1 MLTWTAA
8 ALTVAGYQEDR
19 IMRLAKVSKN
29 GQTGLAVDTGAG
41 VKALFGDA
49 ALYDLDALI
58 AQGGGALTQ
67 AGYAVVAGGKDVAI
81 DDLTFLPPLIKAPKI
96 LCLGLNYKD
105 HAAEGGF
112 QVPEFPTV
120 FGRFN
125 SSLIGHG
132 APIIKPPCSDQLDY
146 EAEMVAVVGKGGK
159 DIAKE
164 DALSHIVAYS
174 VFNDGSIRDYQLKTP
189 QWTVGKNFD
198 DTGAF
203 GPWLVTADE
212 LPAGG
217 AGLKIETRL
226 NGQTVQSANTSDMVF
241 DVVDTVALL
250 STCFTLEAGDVLV
263 MGTPSGIGLAR
274 NPPLFMKDGDVCE
287 VEIEKI
293 GLLVNP
299 IKAA

>member
-1 MLTWTAA
+1 
-8 ALTVAGYQEDR
+8 
-19 IMRLAKVSKN
+19 MRLAKVAKG
-29 GQTGLAVDTGAG
+29 GQAGLAVATESG
-41 VKALFGDA
+41 VKAVFGDE
-49 ALYDLDALI
+49 ALFDLDALI
-58 AQGGGALTQ
+58 T
-67 AGYAVVAGGKDVAI
+67 AGGNALDRAGETVLARGETVAV
-81 DDLTFLPPLIKAPKI
+81 DNLTFLPPLIKAPKI

-112 QVPEFPTV
+112 QVPEFPTI

-132 APIIKPPCSDQLDY
+132 APMIKPACSDQLDY
-146 EAEMVAVVGKGGK
+146 EAELVAVVGKGGK
-159 DIAKE
+159 NIAKE

-174 VFNDGSIRDYQLKTP
+174 AFNDGSIRDYQLKTP

-198 DTGAF
+198 GTGAF

-226 NGQTVQSANTSDMVF
+226 NGQVVQSANTSDMVF
-241 DVVDTVALL
+241 DVVDTVSLL
-250 STCFTLEAGDVLV
+250 STCFTLEAGDLLV
-263 MGTPSGIGLAR
+263 MGTPAGVGLAR
-274 NPPLFMKDGDVCE
+274 TPQLFMKDGDLCE

-293 GLLVNP
+293 GLLVSP

>member
-1 MLTWTAA
+1 
-8 ALTVAGYQEDR
+8 
-19 IMRLAKVSKN
+19 MRLAKVSR
-29 GQTGLAVDTGAG
+29 GGTVGLAIDTGSG
-41 VKALFGDA
+41 IKAVFGDE

-58 AQGGGALTQ
+58 AQGGDALTR
-67 AGYAVVAGGKDVAI
+67 AGDKAAAGEDVAI
-81 DDLTFLPPLIKAPKI
+81 DDLTFLSPLVKAPKI
-96 LCLGLNYKD
+96 ICLGLNYKD

-132 APIIKPPCSDQLDY
+132 APIIKPTTSEQLDY
-146 EAEMVAVVGKGGK
+146 EGEMIAIVGKGGK
-159 DIAKE
+159 DISKE
-164 DALSHIVAYS
+164 DALDHIVAYS
-174 VFNDGSIRDYQLKTP
+174 VFNDGSVRDYQLKTP

-203 GPWLVTADE
+203 GPWIVTADE

-226 NGQTVQSANTSDMVF
+226 NGQVVQSANTSDMVF
-241 DVVDTVALL
+241 DVVDTVTLL

-274 NPPLFMKDGDVCE
+274 NPPLFMKDGDICE

>member
-1 MLTWTAA
+1 
-8 ALTVAGYQEDR
+8 
-19 IMRLAKVSKN
+19 MRLAKVKKD
-29 GQTGLAVDTGAG
+29 GAVGLAVDTGAG
-41 VKALFGDA
+41 VKVLFGDA
-49 ALYDLDALI
+49 ALHDLDALVGS
-58 AQGGGALTQ
+58 GGDALFNAGAK
-67 AGYAVVAGGKDVAI
+67 VAAEGENVHVEA
-81 DDLTFLPPLIKAPKI
+81 LTFLPPLVKAPKI

-112 QVPEFPTV
+112 QVPEFPTI

-125 SSLIGHG
+125 ASLIGHG
-132 APIIKPPCSDQLDY
+132 APIIKPASSDQLDY
-146 EAEMVAVVGKGGK
+146 EGEMVAIVGKGGK
-159 DIAKE
+159 NISRE

-226 NGQTVQSANTSDMVF
+226 NGQVVQSANTSDMVF
-241 DVVDTVALL
+241 DVADTVALL

-274 NPPLFMKDGDVCE
+274 KPPLFMKDGDVCE

>member
-1 MLTWTAA
+1 
-8 ALTVAGYQEDR
+8 
-19 IMRLAKVSKN
+19 MRLAKVSKD
-29 GQTGLAVDTGAG
+29 GQTGLAVDTGEDLK
-41 VKALFGDA
+41 VLFGDS
-49 ALYDLDALI
+49 ALCDLDALV
-58 AQGGGALTQ
+58 AEGGNALTE
-67 AGYAVVAGGKDVAI
+67 AGTKVLSAGTSVAM
-81 DDLTFLPPLIKAPKI
+81 DDLTFLPPLVKAPKI
-96 LCLGLNYKD
+96 ICLGLNYKD

-132 APIIKPPCSDQLDY
+132 APIIKPECSDQLDY
-146 EAEMVAVVGKGGK
+146 EGELIAVLGKGGK
-159 DIAKE
+159 DISKE
-164 DALSHIVAYS
+164 DALSHVVAYS

-226 NGQTVQSANTSDMVF
+226 NGQVVQSANTSDMVF
-241 DVVDTVALL
+241 DVVDTIALL
-250 STCFTLEAGDVLV
+250 STCFTLEVGDILV

-287 VEIEKI
+287 VEIEKV

>member
-1 MLTWTAA
+1 
-8 ALTVAGYQEDR
+8 
-19 IMRLAKVSKN
+19 MRLAKVSKN
-29 GQTGLAVDTGAG
+29 GITGLAVSNGDGIK
-41 VKALFGDA
+41 VVFGDD
-49 ALYDLDALI
+49 ALSDIDALI
-58 AQGGGALTQ
+58 AKGGDSLQQ
-67 AGYAVVAGGKDVAI
+67 AGAKVVAEGEPVAEAE
-81 DDLTFLPPLIKAPKI
+81 LTFLPPLVKAPKI
-96 LCLGLNYKD
+96 ICLGLNYKD

-132 APIIKPPCSDQLDY
+132 APIIKPPTSDQLDY
-146 EAEMVAVVGKGGK
+146 EGEMVAIVGTAGK
-159 DIAKE
+159 DIAKQ

-174 VFNDGSIRDYQLKTP
+174 VFNDGSVRDYQLKTP

-212 LPAGG
+212 LPAGA

-226 NGQTVQSANTSDMVF
+226 NGQVVQSANTSDMVF

-274 NPPLFMKDGDVCE
+274 TPPLFMKDGDVCE

-299 IKAA
+299 IKAG

>member
-1 MLTWTAA
+1 
-8 ALTVAGYQEDR
+8 
-19 IMRLAKVSKN
+19 MRFAKVSKD
-29 GQTGLAVDTGAG
+29 GQTGLAVDTGEDIK
-41 VKALFGDA
+41 VLFGDS
-49 ALYDLDALI
+49 ALCDLDALV
-58 AQGGGALTQ
+58 AEGGNALTE
-67 AGYAVVAGGKDVAI
+67 AGTKVLSAGTSVAM
-81 DDLTFLPPLIKAPKI
+81 DDLTFLPPLVKAPKI
-96 LCLGLNYKD
+96 ICLGLNYKD

-132 APIIKPPCSDQLDY
+132 APIIKPECSDQLDY
-146 EAEMVAVVGKGGK
+146 EGELIAVLGKGGK
-159 DIAKE
+159 DISKE
-164 DALSHIVAYS
+164 DALSHVVAYS

-226 NGQTVQSANTSDMVF
+226 NGQVVQSANTSDMVF
-241 DVVDTVALL
+241 DVVDTIALL
-250 STCFTLEAGDVLV
+250 STCFTLEVGDILV

-287 VEIEKI
+287 VEIEKV

>member
-1 MLTWTAA
+1 
-8 ALTVAGYQEDR
+8 
-19 IMRLAKVSKN
+19 MRFAKVAKD
-29 GQTGLAVDTGAG
+29 GQTGLAVDTGAS

-58 AQGGGALTQ
+58 AQGGDALTQ
-67 AGYAVVAGGKDVAI
+67 AGDAVVANGDNVAI
-81 DDLTFLPPLIKAPKI
+81 DSLTFLPPLIKAPKI

-159 DIAKE
+159 NIAKK

-226 NGQTVQSANTSDMVF
+226 NGKTVQSANTSDMVF

-274 NPPLFMKDGDVCE
+274 KPPLFMKDGDVCE

-299 IKAA
+299 IRAA

>member
-1 MLTWTAA
+1 
-8 ALTVAGYQEDR
+8 
-19 IMRLAKVSKN
+19 MRLAKVAKD

-58 AQGGGALTQ
+58 AQGGDALTQ
-67 AGYAVVAGGKDVAI
+67 AGDAVVADGEDVAI
-81 DDLTFLPPLIKAPKI
+81 DDLAFLPPLIKAPKI

-112 QVPEFPTV
+112 QVPEFPTI

-274 NPPLFMKDGDVCE
+274 KPPLFMKDGDVCE

>member
-1 MLTWTAA
+1 
-8 ALTVAGYQEDR
+8 
-19 IMRLAKVSKN
+19 MRLAKVSKN

-41 VKALFGDA
+41 VKVLFGDA

-58 AQGGGALTQ
+58 AQGGDALTQ
-67 AGYAVVAGGKDVAI
+67 AGDAVATGGEDVAI
-81 DDLTFLPPLIKAPKI
+81 DDLTFLPPLVKAPKI

-159 DIAKE
+159 DIAKD

-203 GPWLVTADE
+203 GPWLVTPDE

-250 STCFTLEAGDVLV
+250 STCFTLEAGDLLV

-274 NPPLFMKDGDVCE
+274 KPPLFMKDGDVCE

>member
-1 MLTWTAA
+1 
-8 ALTVAGYQEDR
+8 
-19 IMRLAKVSKN
+19 MRLAKVTRN
-29 GQTGLAVDTGAG
+29 GAVGLAVDSGAG

-58 AQGGGALTQ
+58 ASGSTALTD
-67 AGYAVVAGGKDVAI
+67 AGARVSREGEEVKVE
-81 DDLTFLPPLIKAPKI
+81 DLIFLPPLVKAPKI

-112 QVPEFPTV
+112 DVPEFPTV

-132 APIIKPPCSDQLDY
+132 APIIKPACSDQLDY

-159 DIAKE
+159 NISKD

-226 NGQTVQSANTSDMVF
+226 NGQVVQSANTSDMVF

>member
-1 MLTWTAA
+1 
-8 ALTVAGYQEDR
+8 
-19 IMRLAKVSKN
+19 MRLAKVMKD
-29 GQTGLAVDTGAG
+29 GETGLAVETGAAI
-41 VKALFGDA
+41 KALFGDT
-49 ALYDLDALI
+49 ALCDLDALI
-58 AQGGGALTQ
+58 AAGGSALTDAGAKVSAEGQ
-67 AGYAVVAGGKDVAI
+67 AVALE
-81 DDLTFLPPLIKAPKI
+81 DLTFLAPLIKAPKI
-96 LCLGLNYKD
+96 ICLGLNYKD

-132 APIIKPPCSDQLDY
+132 APIIKPPFSDQLDY
-146 EAEMVAVVGKGGK
+146 EGEMIAIVGKGGK

-226 NGQTVQSANTSDMVF
+226 NGQVVQSANTSDMVF

-250 STCFTLEAGDVLV
+250 STCFALEAGDVLV

-274 NPPLFMKDGDVCE
+274 KPPLFMKDGDVCE

>member
-1 MLTWTAA
+1 
-8 ALTVAGYQEDR
+8 
-19 IMRLAKVSKN
+19 MRLAKVSKD
-29 GQTGLAVDTGAG
+29 GQTGLAVDTGEDIK
-41 VKALFGDA
+41 VLFGDS
-49 ALYDLDALI
+49 ALCDLDALV
-58 AQGGGALTQ
+58 AEGGNALTE
-67 AGYAVVAGGKDVAI
+67 AGAKVLSAGTSVAM
-81 DDLTFLPPLIKAPKI
+81 DDLTFLPPLVKAPKI
-96 LCLGLNYKD
+96 ICLGLNYKD

-132 APIIKPPCSDQLDY
+132 APIIKPECSDQLDY
-146 EAEMVAVVGKGGK
+146 EGELIAVLGKGGK
-159 DIAKE
+159 DISKE
-164 DALSHIVAYS
+164 DALSHVVAYS

-226 NGQTVQSANTSDMVF
+226 NGQVVQSANTSDMVF
-241 DVVDTVALL
+241 DVVDTIALL
-250 STCFTLEAGDVLV
+250 STCFTLEVGDILV

-287 VEIEKI
+287 VEIEKV

>member
-1 MLTWTAA
+1 M
-8 ALTVAGYQEDR
+8 
-19 IMRLAKVSKN
+19 
-29 GQTGLAVDTGAG
+29 
-41 VKALFGDA
+41 
-49 ALYDLDALI
+49 
-58 AQGGGALTQ
+58 
-67 AGYAVVAGGKDVAI
+67 VAI
-81 DDLTFLPPLIKAPKI
+81 
-96 LCLGLNYKD
+96 
-105 HAAEGGF
+105 
-112 QVPEFPTV
+112 
-120 FGRFN
+120 
-125 SSLIGHG
+125 
-132 APIIKPPCSDQLDY
+132 
-146 EAEMVAVVGKGGK
+146 VGKGGK
-159 DIAKE
+159 NIGKE

-174 VFNDGSIRDYQLKTP
+174 VFNDGSVRDYQLKTP

-226 NGQTVQSANTSDMVF
+226 NGQVVQSANTSDMVF
-241 DVVDTVALL
+241 DVVDTVSLL

>member
-1 MLTWTAA
+1 
-8 ALTVAGYQEDR
+8 
-19 IMRLAKVSKN
+19 MRLAKVSKD
-29 GQTGLAVDTGAG
+29 GRIGVAVDTGSG
-41 VKALFGDA
+41 IKAIFGDA
-49 ALYDLDALI
+49 ALYDLDDLV
-58 AQGGGALTQ
+58 AQGGEAL
-67 AGYAVVAGGKDVAI
+67 AKAGGKVLAQGESVAQ
-81 DDLTFLPPLIKAPKI
+81 DDLEFLPPLIKAPKI

-132 APIIKPPCSDQLDY
+132 APIIKPATSDQLDY
-146 EAEMVAVVGKGGK
+146 EAEMVAIVGKGGK
-159 DIAKE
+159 NIGKE

-174 VFNDGSIRDYQLKTP
+174 VFNDGSVRDYQLKTP

-226 NGQTVQSANTSDMVF
+226 NGQVVQSANTSDMVF
-241 DVVDTVALL
+241 DVVDTVSLL

>member
-1 MLTWTAA
+1 
-8 ALTVAGYQEDR
+8 
-19 IMRLAKVSKN
+19 MRLAKISK
-29 GQTGLAVDTGAG
+29 GGRIGLAIDTGSA
-41 VKALFGDA
+41 VKAVFGNEALF
-49 ALYDLDALI
+49 DLDALI
-58 AQGGGALTQ
+58 ARGGSALRD
-67 AGYAVVAGGKDVAI
+67 AGDAVAAGETVDLADV
-81 DDLTFLPPLIKAPKI
+81 TFLPPLIKAPKVI
-96 LCLGLNYKD
+96 CLGLNYKD

-132 APIIKPPCSDQLDY
+132 APIIKPTTSDQLDY
-146 EAEMVAVVGKGGK
+146 EGELVAVVGKGGK
-159 DIAKE
+159 DIGE
-164 DALSHIVAYS
+164 DAALDHIVAYS

-203 GPWLVTADE
+203 GPWLVTPDE
-212 LPAGG
+212 LPAGA

-226 NGQTVQSANTSDMVF
+226 NGQTVQNANTSDMVF
-241 DVVDTVALL
+241 DVAATVALL
-250 STCFTLEAGDVLV
+250 STCFTLEAGDLLV

-274 NPPLFMKDGDVCE
+274 KPQLFMKGGDVCE

>member
-1 MLTWTAA
+1 
-8 ALTVAGYQEDR
+8 
-19 IMRLAKVSKN
+19 MRLAKVVKD

-41 VKALFGDA
+41 VKALFGDT

-58 AQGGGALTQ
+58 AQGGDALTR
-67 AGYAVVAGGKDVAI
+67 AGDAVLAGGADVAI

-112 QVPEFPTV
+112 QVPDFPTI

-274 NPPLFMKDGDVCE
+274 KPPLFMKDGDVCE